1 MVYSEYSP
9 ENCKYSKRGIGAVI
23 KILDMIGF
31 IPYHLKSIKIV

>member
-9 ENCKYSKRGIGAVI
+9 DNCKYSKRSIVAVI
-23 KILDMIGF
+23 QIPDMIGF